1 MTRRVVI
8 AVGEERGGIKA
19 ARVLVADDSR
29 DNRQAMGLWLSVA
42 GAEVDLAAD
51 GLTAVE
57 MACAARDA
65 GRPFDLVLMDLQMP
79 GLDGFEATRRLRDEG
94 FRTPVIA
101 LSAHAMP
108 EDRLDCLRSGC
119 DDHVS
124 KPVDWAVL
132 FALMSRLLEGMER

>member
-1 MTRRVVI
+1 MTGRVVI
-8 AVGEERGGIKA
+8 TAGQGQGGTRT

-29 DNRQAMGLWLSVA
+29 DNRWAMGLWMSVA

-94 FRTPVIA
+94 FHTPVIA

-108 EDRLDCLRSGC
+108 EDRLDCLRFGC
-119 DDHVS
+119 DGHVS

-132 FALMSRLLEGMER
+132 LALMGRLLEGTER